1 MKKFNAFQI
10 LVLFVSLPLLIAS
23 VWHQGFTGC
32 GFVGALL
39 SAGYIA
45 LAMVIWEAIY
55 KHTLG
60 G

>member
-1 MKKFNAFQI
+1 VKKFNAFQI
-10 LVLFVSLPLLIAS
+10 LVLFVSLPLLIAY
-23 VWHQGFTGC
+23 VWHLGFMGC
-32 GFVGALL
+32 GLVGAVL

-45 LAMVIWEAIY
+45 LGILIWEAIY